1 MSGHSKWSTIK
12 RQKGVNDAKRGQVF
26 TKLAREITIAARQS
40 GGDVEFN
47 SRLRLAVQRAREN
60 NMPLDNIE
68 RAIKRVTGGDGAAAG
83 MEETVYEGYGP
94 GGVAIYLE
102 VVTENRN
109 RTTADVR
116 STLSRGGGNLGEA
129 GCVSWVFTSKGI
141 LTVEASGEEASGEE
155 ASGEEAEEM
164 ALKAIDAGAEDFSI
178 EGEFLEVY
186 CPPADLESLRQAMEA
201 QGVPVKTADLSLV
214 PNTTV
219 PLDPRSAEQTLR
231 LLDRLEE
238 LDDVQRVYTNADFPD
253 EVLAQYRAET

>member
-12 RQKGVNDAKRGQVF
+12 RQKGVNDAKRGQLF
-26 TKLAREITIAARQS
+26 TRLAREITIAARQN

-68 RAIKRVTGGDGAAAG
+68 RAIKRVTGNEGTASGI
-83 MEETVYEGYGP
+83 EETVYEGYGP

-109 RTTADVR
+109 RTTAEVR

-129 GCVSWVFTSKGI
+129 GCVSWIFTSKGI
-141 LTVEASGEEASGEE
+141 LTVETSNS
-155 ASGEEAEEM
+155 EAEAL
-164 ALKAIDAGAEDFSI
+164 ALKAIDSGAEDFSI
-178 EGEFLEVY
+178 EADFMEVY
-186 CPPADLESLRQAMEA
+186 CPPWELETLRQAMES
-201 QGVPVKTADLSLV
+201 QGIPVQSADLSMV
-214 PNTTV
+214 PSTTI
-219 PLDPRSAEQTLR
+219 PLDTRTAEQTLR

-238 LDDVQRVYTNADFPD
+238 LDDVQKVYTNADFPD
-253 EVLAQYRAET
+253 ELLG